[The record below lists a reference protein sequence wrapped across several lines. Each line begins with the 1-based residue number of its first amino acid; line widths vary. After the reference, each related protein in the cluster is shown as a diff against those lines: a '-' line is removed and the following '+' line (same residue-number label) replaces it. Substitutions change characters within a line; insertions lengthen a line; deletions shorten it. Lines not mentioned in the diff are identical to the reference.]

1 MITYT
6 ALTLYMLGCNL
17 VFELLYQIRE
27 SRDLCWVFKCLLC
40 FLLLSLDA
48 TIELFQ

>member
-17 VFELLYQIRE
+17 VFELLHQIRE
-27 SRDLCWVFKCLLC
+27 FKCLLC
-40 FLLLSLDA
+40 FLLLNLDA